1 MTSPKAKQAAE
12 LIRAGKPITQ
22 EYADEIQLAAT
33 YRALFMELG
42 LLPPRNAEANLRR
55 VIRTLEQENEDLRR
69 QLQALRDP
77 AVVGGPMGDA

>member
-33 YRALFMELG
+33 YRALLTELG
-42 LLPPRNAEANLRR
+42 ILPRKGSDDHH
-55 VIRTLEQENEDLRR
+55 T
-69 QLQALRDP
+69 
-77 AVVGGPMGDA
+77 G